1 MDDLKKSFNLK
12 NLLFLICSGLVTV
25 WVFSYLFKSV
35 SWQEVR
41 ELITGAFWKGLV
53 LYFIHS
59 VAMSIFRTWRYVI
72 LLDVSGFRPSK
83 VSLFLVTLVRNFFSD
98 LLPARLGSL
107 IYVAIVNTRL
117 GVPFGAA
124 ASSFAIA
131 FLYDIIAVIPL
142 LALAAFV
149 VASGMAEISQ
159 VTVVGGCLV
168 LLAIVVVVLRMIPF
182 MGDKVGS
189 WMIQRFGEEKSLG
202 KLGASFLSAA
212 TEMRHCRKSGLESRV
227 FVLSVAVRLMKYGG
241 MYWLLYAMLQPVGYA
256 LGDLSVAKI
265 MIGLL
270 MPEAAASL
278 PISGIGGFGAYEFT
292 WSLTFEML
300 GFPENLAKVTSIS
313 HHLVTQ
319 LYGWG
324 LGGICLLIL
333 MLPRFK
339 KPLQDADESYVA
351 PSKTFYLHLLTAS
364 AIVGLCSV
372 LLAWPELF

>member
-1 MDDLKKSFNLK
+1 MNDLKKSFNLK
-12 NLLFLICSGLVTV
+12 NLIFLLCSAAVTV
-25 WVFSYLFKSV
+25 GVFSYLMKHV
-35 SWQEVR
+35 SWQEVKD
-41 ELITGAFWKGLV
+41 LITGAFWKGLV
-53 LYFIHS
+53 LYLIHS
-59 VAMSIFRTWRYVI
+59 LAMSIFRTWRYVI

-142 LALAAFV
+142 LAIAAFI
-149 VASGMAEISQ
+149 VAGTMAEISQ
-159 VTVVGGCLV
+159 VTVVGGCLA
-168 LLAIVVVVLRMIPF
+168 LLVIVVIILRMIPF
-182 MGDKVGS
+182 MGDKVGGWLS
-189 WMIQRFGEEKSLG
+189 QRFGEEKGMG
-202 KLGASFLSAA
+202 KLGVSFVSAA
-212 TEMRHCRKSGLESRV
+212 TEMRLCRKVGIEFRV
-227 FVLSVAVRLMKYGG
+227 FILSIAVRLMKYGG
-241 MYWLLYAMLQPVGYA
+241 MYWLLYAMLQPEGYG
-256 LGDLSVAKI
+256 LGDLSVAKV

-300 GFPENLAKVTSIS
+300 GFPEGLAKLTSIS

-339 KPLQDADESYVA
+339 KPLQDAGESHVA
-351 PSKTFYLHLLTAS
+351 SSKTFYIRLFAAS
-364 AIVGLCSV
+364 AVVGLCSI